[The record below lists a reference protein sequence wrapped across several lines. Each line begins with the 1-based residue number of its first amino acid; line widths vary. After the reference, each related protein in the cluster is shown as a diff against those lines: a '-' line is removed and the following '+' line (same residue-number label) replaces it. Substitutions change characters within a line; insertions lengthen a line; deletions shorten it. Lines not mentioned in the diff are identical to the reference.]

1 MQIKKISKNYFKVK
15 KKIKI
20 KETSNNN
27 DQEKKR
33 RKKVIPLYQITTIL
47 PYLKIYK
54 PEELKLV

>member
-15 KKIKI
+15 KIKI

-27 DQEKKR
+27 DQEMNR

-47 PYLKIYK
+47 PFLNIYK

>member
-15 KKIKI
+15 KDKNKR
-20 KETSNNN
+20 ESNNN

-47 PYLKIYK
+47 PYLKICK

>member
-1 MQIKKISKNYFKVK
+1 MQIKKISKNYFKV

>member
-15 KKIKI
+15 KIKI

-27 DQEKKR
+27 DQEMKR

>member
-1 MQIKKISKNYFKVK
+1 MQIKKIGKNYFKVK
-15 KKIKI
+15 KDKNKR
-20 KETSNNN
+20 ESNNN
-27 DQEKKR
+27 DQDKKR